1 MRSEKPAQCLGLTGP
16 RCLVMCLCGLQV
28 MMMRCAT
35 RQCLLGNI
43 QKLDRRGATRRE
55 HLLGVSQHEVVQRGG
70 RRFLKLAVLP

>member
-35 RQCLLGNI
+35 RQCLLGNV
-43 QKLDRRGATRRE
+43 QKLGQRGATRRE
-55 HLLGVSQHEVVQRGG
+55 RLRGLSQHEVVQRGG
-70 RRFLKLAVLP
+70 RRYLKIAVLP